1 MIILSMKFK
10 KWLLP
15 VFMGALSAT
24 ALLSPSITQAVEETG
39 TIAASKA
46 ADQKAALAKKA
57 KALAEKKAA
66 EALASFLL
74 KDHSANEAGQ
84 MMREF
89 LLR

>member
-1 MIILSMKFK
+1 MSMKLK
-10 KWLLP
+10 KWLFP
-15 VFMGALSAT
+15 VIMGALSAT

-66 EALASFLL
+66 EAAAKAEKTS
-74 KDHSANEAGQ
+74 DEAKEQ
-84 MMREF
+84 E
-89 LLR
+89 LEVEKEVEKK

>member
-1 MIILSMKFK
+1 MKFK

-46 ADQKAALAKKA
+46 ADQRAALARKA

-66 EALASFLL
+66 EAAAE
-74 KDHSANEAGQ
+74 KPTGEAK
-84 MMREF
+84 EVEKEVEKK
-89 LLR
+89 